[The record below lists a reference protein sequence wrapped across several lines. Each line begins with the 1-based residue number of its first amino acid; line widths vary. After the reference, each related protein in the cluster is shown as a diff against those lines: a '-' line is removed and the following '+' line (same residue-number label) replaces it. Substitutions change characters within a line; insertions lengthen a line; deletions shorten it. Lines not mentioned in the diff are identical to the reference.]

1 MPRTR
6 QVFSLWVVPAALLIG
21 VGLLAALAGATIIMR
36 PDVTP
41 AAIGNATAVMTIIS
55 APTSTPQP
63 VATFISTATA
73 GVGTPGVII
82 GGIGA
87 GTYVQI
93 SGTGG
98 DGLRLRQEPGTS
110 SAVMFMGYE
119 AEVFKVMEGPK
130 DQDGYVWWYLT
141 APYDESRSGWAA
153 SNFLTVIELTP

>member
-1 MPRTR
+1 MQRPR
-6 QVFSLWVVPAALLIG
+6 QVFSLWVVPAALVIG
-21 VGLLAALAGATIIMR
+21 LGLFAILAGAATFLR
-36 PDVTP
+36 PEVTP
-41 AAIGNATAVMTIIS
+41 AAGGNATAVMTIIS

-63 VATFISTATA
+63 VATLIETPAA

-82 GGIGA
+82 GGIGT

-98 DGLRLRQEPGTS
+98 DGLRLRLLPGTS
-110 SAVMFMGYE
+110 SEVRFMGYE
-119 AEVFKVMEGPK
+119 AEVFKVMDGPK

-141 APYDESRSGWAA
+141 APYDESRSGWAV

>member
-6 QVFSLWVVPAALLIG
+6 QVFSLWVVPAALVIG
-21 VGLLAALAGATIIMR
+21 LALFAVLAGATVFMR
-36 PDVTP
+36 PKATP
-41 AAIGNATAVMTIIS
+41 TVKSNATAVMTIIS
-55 APTSTPQP
+55 APTSTPKP
-63 VATFISTATA
+63 VATFINTPTA
-73 GVGTPGVII
+73 GVGTPGVIV

-98 DGLRLRQEPGTS
+98 DGLRLRQEPGTG

-119 AEVFKVMEGPK
+119 AEVFKVMDGPSDK
-130 DQDGYVWWYLT
+130 DGYVWWYVT